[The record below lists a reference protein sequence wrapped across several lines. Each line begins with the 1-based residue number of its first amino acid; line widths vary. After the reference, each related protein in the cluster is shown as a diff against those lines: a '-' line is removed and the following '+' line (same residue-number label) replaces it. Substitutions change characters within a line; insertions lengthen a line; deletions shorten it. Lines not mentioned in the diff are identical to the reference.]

1 MKVGLIGNMNNNNFA
16 LLRYFHDIGVDADLL
31 LMADDGIGALTH
43 FSPESDT
50 WDIKKWAPHIKRLGV
65 SNRFVSAIGNQIPWS
80 LLFWSKYAMLRTIRS
95 GLAVHAKPPA
105 IENIRRLLQPYDYL
119 IGSGITPALLKQVG
133 RKLDIFYPY
142 SSGVEWVGDAYMAAV
157 LGSADILKRLAG
169 RAVRLKQE
177 KGILDA
183 RHVVTS
189 DIGYTVP
196 VFEKI
201 GVCPL
206 LLHIPM
212 LYKES
217 SPASYPTELSSV
229 LKSLERFDIRF
240 ISHTRHRWINTG
252 EWDDLTWDTKHSKHN
267 EWIITA
273 YANFRR
279 TCPSASS
286 VLVLAEYGSDY
297 VRTKQLCCELA
308 IDNDVL
314 WIPAMPRKY
323 LLEVVSACDVGV
335 GEFYSTPR
343 MAWGGVGWE
352 IMACGKPLIH
362 GFNFEEG
369 EYAEMYG
376 TTPPPICAVSN
387 TDQLNEWMIRLGQDQ
402 GLRQQLGKRCLDWF
416 DQHNGRGLAQRW
428 LELIKENSFEL

>member
-16 LLRYFHDIGVDADLL
+16 LLRYFHDIGIDTDLL
-31 LMADDGIGALTH
+31 LMTDDGVGALAH

-50 WDIKKWAPHIKRLGV
+50 WDIKRWAPHIKRLEA
-65 SNRFVSAIGNQIPWS
+65 SNRFVSAIGNKIPWS
-80 LLFWSKYAMLRTIRS
+80 LLFWSKYAVLHTIQS
-95 GLAVHAKPPA
+95 ELTVHVKPPVT
-105 IENIRRLLQPYDYL
+105 ENIRRALQPYDYL

-133 RKLDIFYPY
+133 RRLDIFYPY

-157 LGSADILKRLAG
+157 LDSTDILKRFAG
-169 RAVRLKQE
+169 RAVRLEQE

-201 GVCPL
+201 GVSPL
-206 LLHIPM
+206 ILHIPM

-217 SPASYPTELSSV
+217 SPISYPTELLSI
-229 LKSLERFDIRF
+229 LKRLEKFDVRF

-267 EWIITA
+267 EWIVTA

-279 TCPSASS
+279 KYPSVKSL
-286 VLVLAEYGSDY
+286 LVLAEYGSDY
-297 VRTKQLCCELA
+297 VRTKKICCDLE
-308 IDNDVL
+308 IDKDVL
-314 WIPAMPRKY
+314 WIPVMPRKY
-323 LLEVVSACDVGV
+323 LLEIISACDVGI
-335 GEFYSTPR
+335 GEFYSAPR
-343 MAWGGVGWE
+343 MTWGGVGWE

-362 GFNFEEG
+362 GFNFGEG
-369 EYAEMYG
+369 EYAKMYK
-376 TTPPPICAVSN
+376 TPPPPICAVSN
-387 TDQLNEWMIRLGQDQ
+387 PEQLGDWMIRLGQNQD
-402 GLRQQLGKRCLDWF
+402 LRQQLGKESLDWF
-416 DQHNGRGLAQRW
+416 DQHNGKGLARRW
-428 LELIKENSFEL
+428 IELITENNFAL